1 MNLRTTKT
9 YEPSLRF
16 QKKTHILFH
25 QKTTKKRRRKILD
38 SFGCHRRPA
47 PLEGR
52 QPGPLYFR
60 TISRRCE
67 GSKRLRTLG
76 VLAQEICVEIT
87 LVFYI
92 YIPSR
97 ELRYPTG
104 KENHVQ
110 KCLLGKGHVSLLE
123 FFFFKG
129 CWIPTLGLLEHK
141 LVAHRE

>member
-1 MNLRTTKT
+1 MWHEKAVSNLQFHIERSMAVFGNMGWLDVAITTKISSLFISLSESENNKNIWTLFEGSKKNT
-9 YEPSLRF
+9 YFVSP
-16 QKKTHILFH
+16 K
-25 QKTTKKRRRKILD
+25 TKKRRRKILD

-87 LVFYI
+87 LASYI
-92 YIPSR
+92 YI
-97 ELRYPTG
+97 LYIYIYPPG
-104 KENHVQ
+104 N
-110 KCLLGKGHVSLLE
+110 
-123 FFFFKG
+123 
-129 CWIPTLGLLEHK
+129 
-141 LVAHRE
+141 